1 MDHRD
6 PLPTRLGK
14 RMDKKLNK
22 GKKITKIVLA
32 IPLIGIAILL
42 TIAAY
47 ILGTTVSTWKELD
60 INKLENIQQSSF
72 IYDFKDEK
80 ITSIHGVE
88 NRIKVPLSEIPKHVQ
103 DAFIATEDIRF
114 YKHPGFDIKRLASS
128 LWHNIK
134 ARAYVQGGGTIT
146 QQVVRNAFLSQKKVM
161 SRKIQ
166 EIYLAYQLEK
176 KYTKEQILETYLNL
190 IYFGKG
196 TYGVEAASNR
206 YFGKSIKDVSV
217 AEAAMLAGIIKNP
230 GRYSPLIDKESS
242 MNRKDLV
249 IDLMVK
255 NGYLSPEEGEKAKKE
270 TIELIETA
278 PDNYVHSFFM
288 DMVLE
293 EAADILNVKEETLF
307 TNGYKIYTTLDKDLQ
322 VFCERIFRNTDF
334 FPRSPVT
341 NEPCQG
347 ALVVLDSKT
356 GEVRALLG
364 GREDDKPVR
373 KAFNRATQARRQPG
387 SVIKPLVVYAPAIEN
402 FGYNPATFVE
412 DAPFTVDN
420 YSPSNYGG
428 KYRGWV
434 TLREAV
440 AASINIPA
448 VKVLHD
454 IGIDSGISFAKK
466 LGIPFADEDNSL
478 SVALGGFHYGIS
490 PMELARAY
498 TTLADGGKYK
508 NYTTIRRIE
517 DPNGVVVYEFNPQ
530 KTQYI
535 SEESAFLINNIL
547 QSTVEWQGGTATR
560 LKSLG
565 IPLSAKTG
573 TVQLPN
579 TKEFKGISGTKDAWI
594 AVYNPEYVL
603 TVWLGFDETNSKNY
617 LPPNAVGGSFPAEIA
632 KEVIKYIYA
641 SRPAPSFK
649 KPNNIVEVELDGKAL
664 NERHL
669 VLLASPLTP
678 KDQIVLEYFKQ
689 NNAPREQT
697 DYWVIPDSPKN
708 FEVILSDSGLPTIS
722 FVPTQYFAVYS
733 IFKSTGNGE
742 AIPIHRIEAGNQG
755 KIQWTD
761 ALVKPGE
768 TYSYYAVASHPE
780 IFIDGVAVQS
790 PPTPT
795 ITVTIPNGP
804 GIVFE
809 ENLPS
814 QESPSQEG
822 FAQDNQEG
830 EERKEEKEENQ
841 EEEDDIQKISIE
853 IP

>member
-1 MDHRD
+1 MNQRD
-6 PLPTRLGK
+6 PLLPTRRQK
-14 RMDKKLNK
+14 RISNKLNI
-22 GKKITKIVLA
+22 GKKITRIILA
-32 IPLIGIAILL
+32 IPLIGMGILL
-42 TIAAY
+42 TITAY

-114 YKHPGFDIKRLASS
+114 YKHPGFDVKRLASS
-128 LWHNIK
+128 LWQNIK

-206 YFGKSIKDVSV
+206 YFGKSIKEVSV
-217 AEAAMLAGIIKNP
+217 AEGAMLAGIIKNP

-242 MNRKDLV
+242 MKRKDLV

-255 NGYLSPEEGEKAKKE
+255 NGYLSQVEGEKVKKE
-270 TIELIETA
+270 PIELIETA
-278 PDNYVHSFFM
+278 PDNFVHSFFM
-288 DMVLE
+288 DMVLK

-322 VFCERIFRNTDF
+322 EFCEKIFQNPDY
-334 FPRSPVT
+334 FPKSPVT

-364 GREDDKPVR
+364 GRQDDEPIR

-387 SVIKPLVVYAPAIEN
+387 SVIKPLVVYAPAIES
-402 FGYNPATFVE
+402 FGYSPVTFVE
-412 DAPFTVDN
+412 DAPFTADN

-454 IGIDSGISFAKK
+454 IGIDNGISFAKK
-466 LGIPFADEDNSL
+466 LGIPFANEDNSL

-490 PMELARAY
+490 PIELARAY
-498 TTLADGGKYK
+498 TTLADGGRYK
-508 NYTTIRRIE
+508 DYTTIRRIE

-530 KTQYI
+530 KEQYI

-547 QSTVEWQGGTATR
+547 QSTVEWQGGTAKR

-565 IPLSAKTG
+565 IPLAAKTG

-603 TVWLGFDETNSKNY
+603 TIWLGFDETNSKNY
-617 LPPNAVGGSFPAEIA
+617 LPTNAVGGSYPAEIA
-632 KEVIKYIYA
+632 KEVMKYLYA
-641 SRPAPSFK
+641 DHDAPSFE
-649 KPNNIVEVELDGKAL
+649 KPTNVVELELDGKAL

-669 VLLASPLTP
+669 VMLASPLTP
-678 KDQIVLEYFKQ
+678 KDQIVLEYFKR
-689 NNAPREQT
+689 NNAPREKT
-697 DYWVIPDSPKN
+697 DYWVIPDTPKD
-708 FEVILSDSGLPTIS
+708 FEVILSDNGLPTIS
-722 FVPTQYFAVYS
+722 FVPTQYFAIYS
-733 IFKSTGNGE
+733 IYKSTANGE
-742 AIPIHRIEAGNQG
+742 AMPIHRIEAGNQG

-761 ALVKPGE
+761 ALVNLGE

-780 IFIDGVAVQS
+780 IIIDGEPVQS
-790 PPTPT
+790 PPTST
-795 ITVTIPNGP
+795 ISVTIPNKSQ
-804 GIVFE
+804 IVSEEGDLTNQENQFQGDHMQEELEESPEE
-809 ENLPS
+809 EN
-814 QESPSQEG
+814 
-822 FAQDNQEG
+822 DTH
-830 EERKEEKEENQ
+830 
-841 EEEDDIQKISIE
+841 KISIE